1 MTFSDEPGENV
12 AAELDQMRSTLHHI
26 DAVIGRVSG
35 GTLVEHF
42 YDDALEG
49 FSARMRQLAV
59 ALEFH
64 TEG

>member
-1 MTFSDEPGENV
+1 MRV
-12 AAELDQMRSTLHHI
+12 ALRHI
-26 DAVIGRVSG
+26 DSLIGHVSG

-42 YDDALEG
+42 YDDALET

-64 TEG
+64 TEQ